1 MQLNILRLDSGQ
13 GRHGLAKPAPVLAQD
28 PLRLAAG
35 EPLPNNPCQFVGFIH
50 FGKGR
55 KCRRGKESRPVEV
68 WQRAVGWP
76 QGWEVALCRRLYYS
90 SLGFCMAGSAWLS
103 SPCLISRRLLS
114 AHPSVDKWPAGWLLV
129 TLPGGGGLLKLV
141 SGNLGWSPRWG
152 VSPWRRPG
160 PASPLGL

>member
-1 MQLNILRLDSGQ
+1 M
-13 GRHGLAKPAPVLAQD
+13 
-28 PLRLAAG
+28 
-35 EPLPNNPCQFVGFIH
+35 
-50 FGKGR
+50 
-55 KCRRGKESRPVEV
+55 EV

-129 TLPGGGGLLKLV
+129 TLPGGRGVFSNLCLAIWAGARGG
-141 SGNLGWSPRWG
+141 GSPHGGGQAQHHPWG
-152 VSPWRRPG
+152 FKPKTSLHDI
-160 PASPLGL
+160 PLILFRAQESYPILYPHH